1 MNLRPYQ
8 SAASDAIF
16 KEWQDNDSTLVVMP
30 TGGGKTILFADV
42 IRRVFPRRAL
52 VIAHREELIF
62 QARDKIERVTGLK
75 ASVEMGEYGAEGG
88 LFGTARVVV
97 STIQTQCSGGDGGGR
112 MTKFDPSQ
120 FGLLII
126 DEAHHATSPTYRRV
140 IDYYRTNPALKVLG
154 VTATPDRADEQALG
168 QVFQSVAFDY
178 EVLDAI
184 HDGWLVPIEQQMVH
198 VEGLD
203 YSSIRTTAGDLN

>member
-75 ASVEMGEYGAEGG
+75 ADVEMGEYQGRGRLVRRGA
-88 LFGTARVVV
+88 
-97 STIQTQCSGGDGGGR
+97 GGR
-112 MTKFDPSQ
+112 LDHPN
-120 FGLLII
+120 
-126 DEAHHATSPTYRRV
+126 A
-140 IDYYRTNPALKVLG
+140 VLG
-154 VTATPDRADEQALG
+154 RGRRRANVE
-168 QVFQSVAFDY
+168 VRPVAVRPAD
-178 EVLDAI
+178 
-184 HDGWLVPIEQQMVH
+184 H
-198 VEGLD
+198 
-203 YSSIRTTAGDLN
+203 

>member
-16 KEWQDNDSTLVVMP
+16 KEWLEHDSTLVVMP

-75 ASVEMGEYGAEGG
+75 ADVEMGERRAEGG
-88 LFGTARVVV
+88 LFGTARVIV

-112 MTKFDPSQ
+112 MAKFDPQ
-120 FGLLII
+120 RFGVLII
-126 DEAHHATSPTYRRV
+126 D
-140 IDYYRTNPALKVLG
+140 
-154 VTATPDRADEQALG
+154 
-168 QVFQSVAFDY
+168 
-178 EVLDAI
+178 
-184 HDGWLVPIEQQMVH
+184 
-198 VEGLD
+198 
-203 YSSIRTTAGDLN
+203 